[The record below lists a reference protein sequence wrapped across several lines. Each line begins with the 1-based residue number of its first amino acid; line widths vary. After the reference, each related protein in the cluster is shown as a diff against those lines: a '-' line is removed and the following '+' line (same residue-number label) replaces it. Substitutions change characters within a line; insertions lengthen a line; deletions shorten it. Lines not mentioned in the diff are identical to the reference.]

1 MNLLTQL
8 WFPWNHGYGFKVVHM
23 FQIFDWESPFKMKN
37 HVPLVEGQQN

>member
-8 WFPWNHGYGFKVVHM
+8 WFPWKPWLGFKVVHM